1 MLMLAV
7 DCSDPNLAKIL
18 GLIRN
23 IVELIQ
29 ILVPIA
35 LILMGSIDFGKAVIS
50 SNEENI
56 KKEQKKFISR
66 CLAAVLVFLVVVIV
80 NFVMGFVGEESWQ
93 NCWTSASLDTY
104 ERGTNVI
111 NENNIVTSIEQC

>member
-18 GLIRN
+18 GLIKK

-29 ILVPIA
+29 ILVPIG

-50 SNEENI
+50 SNEDTI

-66 CLAAVLVFLVVVIV
+66 CIAAVLVFLVVVIV
-80 NFVMGFVGEESWQ
+80 NFVMSFVGEDSWRG
-93 NCWTSASLDTY
+93 CWASSLIDSHETVA
-104 ERGTNVI
+104 NVI
-111 NENNIVTSIEQC
+111 IENNIVASLK

>member
-18 GLIRN
+18 GLIKK

-29 ILVPIA
+29 ILVPIG

-50 SNEENI
+50 SNEDTI

-66 CLAAVLVFLVVVIV
+66 CIAAVLVFLVVVIV

-111 NENNIVTSIEQC
+111 NENNIVAFLEQ

>member
-66 CLAAVLVFLVVVIV
+66 CLAAVLVFLVVAIV
-80 NFVMGFVGEESWQ
+80 NFVMNFVGEDSWQ
-93 NCWTSASLDTY
+93 GCWSASSIDVH
-104 ERGTNVI
+104 ERITDI
-111 NENNIVTSIEQC
+111 AYL

>member
-18 GLIRN
+18 GLIKK

-29 ILVPIA
+29 VLVPIG

-50 SNEENI
+50 SNEDAI

-66 CLAAVLVFLVVVIV
+66 CIAAVLVFLVVVIV

-93 NCWTSASLDTY
+93 NCWASAPLDTY

-111 NENNIVTSIEQC
+111 NENNVVAFLGQ